1 MTQGGEPSMA
11 VRYQLMKFGGLGT
24 IICEDTCIQNL
35 DILLDVTY
43 ISEKV
48 TLTLGM
54 GRALMGVMNM
64 WRVFN
69 MHTKYEVNT

>member
-1 MTQGGEPSMA
+1 
-11 VRYQLMKFGGLGT
+11 MKFGGLGT
-24 IICEDTCIQNL
+24 IICEDIQNL

-48 TLTLGM
+48 TFNLGM

-64 WRVFN
+64 WSVFN

>member
-1 MTQGGEPSMA
+1 
-11 VRYQLMKFGGLGT
+11 MKFGGLGT
-24 IICEDTCIQNL
+24 IVCEDIQNF

-54 GRALMGVMNM
+54 GTALMGVMNM